1 MSNKDDI
8 TQIGN
13 ELSEYRENAQ
23 QVVRSNL
30 RLYAKILL
38 RLNSVKDDKVEIKEF
53 KSTLSNEFG
62 VEIKSCLDSIEKY
75 NDSLINDYG
84 NAIKKLTKL
93 KEEL

>member
-23 QVVRSNL
+23 QVVRNNL

-38 RLNSVKDDKVEIKEF
+38 RLNSVKDDNAEIKAF
-53 KSTLSNEFG
+53 SSALSNEFG

-75 NDSLINDYG
+75 NNSLINDYG
-84 NAIKKLTKL
+84 SAIKKLTKL